1 MQNAIVYTAVVYQ
14 CSAEGLLKVTKPGQ
28 LLQVK
33 KSLER
38 HRKYKNEDDC
48 MSLLPVYSLLY
59 IHHHAIY

>member
-1 MQNAIVYTAVVYQ
+1 MQNAIVYIAVVYQ
-14 CSAEGLLKVTKPGQ
+14 CSAEGLLKATKPGQ
-28 LLQVK
+28 LLEA